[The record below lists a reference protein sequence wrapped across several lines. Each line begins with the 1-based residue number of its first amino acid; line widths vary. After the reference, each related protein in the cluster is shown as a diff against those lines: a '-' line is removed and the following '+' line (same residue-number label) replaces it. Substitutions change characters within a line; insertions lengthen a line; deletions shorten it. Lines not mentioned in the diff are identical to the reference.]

1 MKEEQI
7 NNILKSVL
15 NVSDDD
21 ISKNLGIHDV
31 DNWDSLTHMSLIVEI
46 ENNFKQLLKSLKSSF
61 LNSIDLS
68 KSIFS
73 SRETTVNLA
82 SRFSNL

>member
-21 ISKNLGIHDV
+21 ISKDLGIHDV

-46 ENNFKQLLKSLKSSF
+46 ENNFNIELTGDEIAEMVSFVRIKEILNFKLK
-61 LNSIDLS
+61 
-68 KSIFS
+68 
-73 SRETTVNLA
+73 
-82 SRFSNL
+82 

>member
-15 NVSDDD
+15 NVSDED

-46 ENNFKQLLKSLKSSF
+46 ENNFNIELTGDEIAEMVSFVRIREILNFKLK
-61 LNSIDLS
+61 
-68 KSIFS
+68 
-73 SRETTVNLA
+73 
-82 SRFSNL
+82 

>member
-15 NVSDDD
+15 NVSDED

-46 ENNFKQLLKSLKSSF
+46 ENNFNIELTGDEIAEMVSFVRIKEILNFKLK
-61 LNSIDLS
+61 
-68 KSIFS
+68 
-73 SRETTVNLA
+73 
-82 SRFSNL
+82 

>member
-21 ISKNLGIHDV
+21 ISKDLGIHDV

-46 ENNFKQLLKSLKSSF
+46 ENNFNIELTGDEIAEMVSFGKIKEILNFKLK
-61 LNSIDLS
+61 
-68 KSIFS
+68 
-73 SRETTVNLA
+73 
-82 SRFSNL
+82 